1 MGHGFLHQAL
11 QELSE
16 NTQLRAEEEEVSERM
31 KAGNEETV
39 TTRCCSSPSH
49 EPGPS
54 ILYQQDI
61 NESTEEKHA
70 ESARFKEEV
79 R

>member
-16 NTQLRAEEEEVSERM
+16 NTQLRAKVKRM
-31 KAGNEETV
+31 KAGDVTIEDAETV
-39 TTRCCSSPSH
+39 TRCSSSPTH

-54 ILYQQDI
+54 SLYQQDI
-61 NESTEEKHA
+61 NESTEKKHA

>member
-16 NTQLRAEEEEVSERM
+16 NAQLRAEEEVSERM
-31 KAGNEETV
+31 KAGNAKTV
-39 TTRCCSSPSH
+39 TTRSCSSPSH

-54 ILYQQDI
+54 ILHQQDI